1 MNTTSIVL
9 AGGRSSRLGK
19 AKHNETIAGK
29 SLIERTIDKL
39 SLLSTEILIV
49 ISERQ
54 SKSAFSSYS
63 PGKTVVDLYPEKGPL
78 AGIYTGL
85 VHSSNP
91 CNLTVACYMPFLNTA
106 LLHYMID
113 LSADFDVVIP
123 RIGRYREPLHAVY
136 SRACLRPMED
146 LLDKG
151 SLKISDLLDLVRV
164 RHVEKDEIE
173 RFDPGHLSFFNIN
186 TGADLERARILASQ
200 ENGGMTQPHPQ
211 IMNTTGEQ
219 DK

>member
-1 MNTTSIVL
+1 LNTTSIVL

-19 AKHNETIAGK
+19 AKYNETIAGK

-39 SLLSTEILIV
+39 GPLSTEILLV

-54 SKSAFSSYS
+54 AKSAFSSYS
-63 PGKTVVDLYPEKGPL
+63 PAKTVVDLYSGKGPL

-85 VHSSNP
+85 VHSSNDR
-91 CNLTVACYMPFLNTA
+91 NLAVACDMPFLNTA
-106 LLHYMID
+106 LLYYMID
-113 LSADFDVVIP
+113 ISADFDVVIP
-123 RIGRYREPLHAVY
+123 RIGDYREPLHAVY
-136 SRACLRPMED
+136 SRSCLRPLED
-146 LLDKG
+146 LLNKD

-164 RHVEKDEIE
+164 KYMEKDEIE

-200 ENGGMTQPHPQ
+200 ETDSMTQHHPQ
-211 IMNTTGEQ
+211 TMNMTGEQ

>member
-39 SLLSTEILIV
+39 SPLSAEILIV

-63 PGKTVVDLYPEKGPL
+63 PAKTVVDLYPEKGPL

-85 VHSSNP
+85 VHSSNDR
-91 CNLTVACYMPFLNTA
+91 NLAVACDMPFLNTA

-113 LSADFDVVIP
+113 ISADFDVVIP
-123 RIGRYREPLHAVY
+123 RIGDYREPLHAVY
-136 SRACLRPMED
+136 SQSCLRPLED
-146 LLDKG
+146 LLNKD

-164 RHVEKDEIE
+164 RYMEKDEIE
-173 RFDPGHLSFFNIN
+173 RFDPRHLSFFNIN
-186 TGADLERARILASQ
+186 TSADLEKARMLASQ
-200 ENGGMTQPHPQ
+200 ETEGMIQRHSQ
-211 IMNTTGEQ
+211 ARNTSEGQ
-219 DK
+219 GK